1 MDDKITAVKDLIE
14 RQQFEKDLRAKWML
28 EQEEKQI
35 EIFRTMRDEVDKM
48 LEGYKDEMSQQIKLL
63 KSESKSERDRLEDDL
78 KTKEAQVERD

>member
-1 MDDKITAVKDLIE
+1 
-14 RQQFEKDLRAKWML
+14 ML

-78 KTKEAQVERD
+78 KTKEA